1 MKNNNQKILE
11 QTLTRRFFFLSF
23 LKTLVVGS
31 ISWRFFDLQI
41 IENQKYKK
49 LSNQN
54 QFNYFVIPPERGRIL
69 DRKMRLLAGNMDSF
83 SLVLNWNESVN
94 VKALIYK
101 ISQIIYIDKKDLNR
115 YYSSLSEK
123 KNNNPKEILITK
135 NLSQKDFAK
144 L

>member
-1 MKNNNQKILE
+1 MKNNKSKNIRANF
-11 QTLTRRFFFLSF
+11 TRRFFFLSF

-54 QFNYFVIPPERGRIL
+54 QFNYYIIPPERGRIL
-69 DRKMRLLAGNMDSF
+69 DRKMRLLAGNMDRF

-101 ISQIIYIDKKDLNR
+101 ISQIIYINKKDIDR
-115 YYSSLSEK
+115 FYSSLHSNK
-123 KNNNPKEILITK
+123 K
-135 NLSQKDFAK
+135 
-144 L
+144 